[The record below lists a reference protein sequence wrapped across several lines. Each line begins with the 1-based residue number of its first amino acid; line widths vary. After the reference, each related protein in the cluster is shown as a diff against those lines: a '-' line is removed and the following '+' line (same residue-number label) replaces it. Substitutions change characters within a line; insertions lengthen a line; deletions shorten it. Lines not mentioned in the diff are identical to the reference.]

1 MPQAAAVHG
10 VRAPTARNWLGR
22 YLALGGAGL
31 GALTAMHANER
42 TPSAVRLLR
51 GAVAYEA
58 RLDVP
63 VRRLLTDRGSA
74 FRSRNFA
81 AACKEFGKRHRFT
94 RPYRPQTNGNAERFI
109 QSALRE

>member
-42 TPSAVRLLR
+42 IPSAVRLH
-51 GAVAYEA
+51 EA

-81 AACKEFGKRHRFT
+81 AACKEFGVRHRFT